1 MAPRTEDQFEEMRN
15 KSRDSIITAALELFA
30 QKGFHNTSMAQV
42 AKAAGVSK
50 GLIYNYFESKDE
62 LLKGVFELG
71 LKDADVLFEEHQEA
85 DPRERLRGM
94 LEHTFRLVEQ
104 HMDYYKLMTTLM
116 FQPSEIASI
125 QGYLDQAGEYK
136 MARFAALF
144 QEIGCADPMN
154 DALYFG
160 AILDGIMMGWFVLG
174 DAYPI
179 EVMKKKVFE
188 HVDRL

>member
-15 KSRDSIITAALELFA
+15 RSRDSIITAALDLFA
-30 QKGFHNTSMAQV
+30 GHGFHSTSMAQV

-85 DPRERLRGM
+85 DPKERLRAM
-94 LEHTFRLVEQ
+94 LEHTFKLVEA
-104 HMDYYKLMTTLM
+104 HMDYYKLMTTLL
-116 FQPSEIASI
+116 FQPGEIASI

-136 MARFAALF
+136 MARFTALF
-144 QEIGCADPMN
+144 EEMSSKDPFN
-154 DALYFG
+154 DAMYFG

-179 EVMKKKVFE
+179 EVMKQKVFE